1 MWERSGSL
9 QIPSCPQTRS
19 HIVRK
24 PHIPR
29 VSSDPCGCLRW
40 PSQIITR
47 PEKLVGLKEIFATHN
62 CQGMTCL
69 SVMGCGRQK
78 GYLPEMNFTGDDI
91 NLLPKI
97 MVFVVVE
104 DDQIE
109 EILADIATA
118 IGTGKNGDGKVFVTE
133 VLDAMRIRTNER
145 GNDALM

>member
-1 MWERSGSL
+1 MKKIE
-9 QIPSCPQTRS
+9 
-19 HIVRK
+19 V
-24 PHIPR
+24 
-29 VSSDPCGCLRW
+29 
-40 PSQIITR
+40 ITR

-118 IGTGKNGDGKVFVTE
+118 IGTGKNGDGKVFVYDIE
-133 VLDAMRIRTNER
+133 NVVKIRTGEE
-145 GNDALM
+145 GYLALQDTK

>member
-1 MWERSGSL
+1 M
-9 QIPSCPQTRS
+9 
-19 HIVRK
+19 
-24 PHIPR
+24 
-29 VSSDPCGCLRW
+29 
-40 PSQIITR
+40 
-47 PEKLVGLKEIFATHN
+47 
-62 CQGMTCL
+62 
-69 SVMGCGRQK
+69 
-78 GYLPEMNFTGDDI
+78 I

-145 GNDALM
+145 GDDALM

>member
-1 MWERSGSL
+1 
-9 QIPSCPQTRS
+9 
-19 HIVRK
+19 
-24 PHIPR
+24 
-29 VSSDPCGCLRW
+29 
-40 PSQIITR
+40 
-47 PEKLVGLKEIFATHN
+47 
-62 CQGMTCL
+62 
-69 SVMGCGRQK
+69 
-78 GYLPEMNFTGDDI
+78 MNFTGDDI

-145 GNDALM
+145 GDDALMQTVLRNSRNGGNYE

>member
-1 MWERSGSL
+1 MFIRYGMWTSEGIS
-9 QIPSCPQTRS
+9 
-19 HIVRK
+19 
-24 PHIPR
+24 
-29 VSSDPCGCLRW
+29 
-40 PSQIITR
+40 
-47 PEKLVGLKEIFATHN
+47 A
-62 CQGMTCL
+62 
-69 SVMGCGRQK
+69 
-78 GYLPEMNFTGDDI
+78 GDEI

-145 GNDALM
+145 GDDALM